1 MPETKKTVKI
11 DTPEDDLTG
20 DGADFTG
27 LILLVSPSFEEA
39 RVFAIL
45 CLVEYL

>member
-27 LILLVSPSFEEA
+27 VSPSFEEA
-39 RVFAIL
+39 RVFAIFV
-45 CLVEYL
+45 LVEYLNK